1 MNFSEEVKNEI
12 ERNSPATL
20 SEERAT
26 LSAFVRTAGV
36 FTVKNGKAGFSFTTD
51 SARTA
56 EYFTELAREL
66 YGLTPDPRD
75 NSKKGRYTV
84 AFSCDGSGEAL
95 ADMGIIK
102 SSADGIDVNVDID
115 FDIVATDEEKVAFVR
130 GAFLGGGSVTLPSVE
145 KITST
150 GYHLEFVFT
159 NYRAATDFCE
169 ILSELYFLPKLT
181 ERKGGYIVYI
191 KTRDEISDLLARLQ
205 TALDTV
211 NSTVEFDLDI

>member
-84 AFSCDGSGEAL
+84 AF
-95 ADMGIIK
+95 
-102 SSADGIDVNVDID
+102 
-115 FDIVATDEEKVAFVR
+115 
-130 GAFLGGGSVTLPSVE
+130 
-145 KITST
+145 
-150 GYHLEFVFT
+150 
-159 NYRAATDFCE
+159 
-169 ILSELYFLPKLT
+169 
-181 ERKGGYIVYI
+181 
-191 KTRDEISDLLARLQ
+191 
-205 TALDTV
+205 
-211 NSTVEFDLDI
+211 